1 MFMEQLISRLNQI
14 PNAYF
19 EFVDSMVDYAEIKE
33 SHFTLLME
41 FLDNNPSAT
50 PSDIIK
56 FVSFQPDFFDN
67 SVPEDMDDVLIG

>member
-1 MFMEQLISRLNQI
+1 MEQLISRLNQI

-19 EFVDSMVDYAEIKE
+19 EFVDSVADYAEIKE

-50 PSDIIK
+50 TSDVLYLI
-56 FVSFQPDFFDN
+56 STQPDFFDDD
-67 SVPEDMDDVLIG
+67 VPENEDILVG